1 LFISDSNFL
10 EHTHYVVRST
20 KDALLASISE
30 AFELAKL
37 GNQAQAAEVLRH
49 EFEKLQSPGRR
60 IDLCEWIADCFEKL
74 QEYTQAGN
82 WYEMAGEL
90 ILSQVGTSMP
100 AAVVNAFREYE
111 RALDCYERGNEA
123 EDVERCDQ
131 ILGILRRSF
140 ASS

>member
-1 LFISDSNFL
+1 MLL
-10 EHTHYVVRST
+10 EPPNPH
-20 KDALLASISE
+20 LMASISE

-37 GNQAQAAEVLRH
+37 GNQTQAAEILRH

-74 QEYTQAGN
+74 QDYNHAGN

-90 ILSQVGTSMP
+90 ILAQMGAAMP
-100 AAVVNAFREYE
+100 SAVVNAFREYE
-111 RALDCYERGNEA
+111 RAMDCYERGDEL

-131 ILGILRRSF
+131 ILRVLRRSF

>member
-1 LFISDSNFL
+1 
-10 EHTHYVVRST
+10 
-20 KDALLASISE
+20 LASINE
-30 AFELAKL
+30 AFELARL
-37 GNQAQAAEVLRH
+37 GNQRQATEILRH

-90 ILSQVGTSMP
+90 ILAQMGASTP
-100 AAVVNAFREYE
+100 AAVVNAFHEYE
-111 RALDCYERGNEA
+111 RALDCYERGDEV

-131 ILGILRRSF
+131 ILTTLRQSF